1 MRPVNLFLTEDG
13 VLKLGYYG
21 LTTQAECYSLKKKDC
36 DGIRSFAPEVFEG
49 GYEMKSDVWS
59 FGIALMEM
67 MGITP
72 YYRCDDDRLPTM
84 NGRFELPFKA
94 DTIKSSE
101 LADFL
106 KKCFEKIV
114 SKRWSVNELM
124 NVSVMGWRMM
134 SSIHL

>member
-21 LTTQAECYSLKKKDC
+21 LTTQTECYIIKETNC
-36 DGIRSFAPEVFEG
+36 NGVRSFAPEVFEG
-49 GYEMKSDVWS
+49 VYEMKSDVWS
-59 FGIALMEM
+59 FGIALIEM
-67 MGITP
+67 MGIIP
-72 YYRCDDDRLPTM
+72 YYWCDDDDLPTM

-106 KKCFEKIV
+106 KKCFEERV
-114 SKRWSVNELM
+114 SERWGVNELM
-124 NVSVMGWRMM
+124 NVSVMG
-134 SSIHL
+134 

>member
-21 LTTQAECYSLKKKDC
+21 LTTQAECYGIKKTEC
-36 DGIRSFAPEVFEG
+36 DGIRSFAPEVFRGE
-49 GYEMKSDVWS
+49 YEMKSAVWS
-59 FGIALMEM
+59 LGIALLEL
-67 MGITP
+67 MGIRP
-72 YYRCDDDRLPTM
+72 YYWRDNDHLPTM
-84 NGRFELPFKA
+84 NGRFELPFKR

-106 KKCFEKIV
+106 KKCFEERV
-114 SKRWSVNELM
+114 SERSSVNELM
-124 NVSVMGWRMM
+124 NVSVVRWRMT

>member
-21 LTTQAECYSLKKKDC
+21 LTTQTECYAIRKTDC
-36 DGIRSFAPEVFEG
+36 YGIRSFAPEVFEG

-59 FGIALMEM
+59 FGTALIEL
-67 MGITP
+67 MGIRP
-72 YYRCDDDRLPTM
+72 YSWCDDYGLPTM
-84 NGRFELPFKA
+84 NGDFELPFKR

-106 KKCFEKIV
+106 KKCFEERV
-114 SKRWSVNELM
+114 RERCNVNELM
-124 NVSVMGWRMM
+124 NVSVMG
-134 SSIHL
+134 

>member
-59 FGIALMEM
+59 LGIALIEM
-67 MGITP
+67 MGIRP
-72 YYRCDDDRLPTM
+72 YYELRNERLPRRICDDYPPFEE
-84 NGRFELPFKA
+84 NGIESEEL
-94 DTIKSSE
+94 I
-101 LADFL
+101 DFL
-106 KKCFEKIV
+106 FECFEK
-114 SKRWSVNELM
+114 KEERWSVNELL
-124 NVSVMGWRMM
+124 NVSVM
-134 SSIHL
+134 

>member
-1 MRPVNLFLTEDG
+1 MNLFLTEDG

-21 LTTQAECYSLKKKDC
+21 LTTQAECYSIRKTDC
-36 DGIRSFAPEVFEG
+36 EGVRSFAPEVFKGEYG
-49 GYEMKSDVWS
+49 MKSDVWS
-59 FGIALMEM
+59 FGIALIEL
-67 MGITP
+67 MGMTP
-72 YYRCDDDRLPTM
+72 YYWRNSDRLPTM
-84 NGRFELPFKA
+84 NGRFELPYKR

-106 KKCFEKIV
+106 KKCFEEGV
-114 SKRWSVNELM
+114 NTRWSVNELM